1 MRFVNAAKIKRGQ
14 EIRKVAQVF
23 ASFAV
28 LGELCANVSLF
39 LTTHSFRAKFAKDR
53 EARKDSLAD

>member
-1 MRFVNAAKIKRGQ
+1 MSF
-14 EIRKVAQVF
+14 F

-39 LTTHSFRAKFAKDR
+39 LEQIPLAQSPPGTAKLAK
-53 EARKDSLAD
+53 LT